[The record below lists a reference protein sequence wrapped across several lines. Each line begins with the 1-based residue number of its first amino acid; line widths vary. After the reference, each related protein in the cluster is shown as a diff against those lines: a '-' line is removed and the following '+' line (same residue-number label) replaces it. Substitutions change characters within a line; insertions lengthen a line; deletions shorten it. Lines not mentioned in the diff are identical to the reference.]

1 MDLNEL
7 IKIITAEVL
16 KMLDKKV
23 LLFISGGA
31 VNIKDTF
38 AVLNEYK
45 LIKYSAVISNSAK
58 EVIPEIYTKS
68 LNLEILNEKKCIVK
82 AINNS
87 DLILIPVLT
96 RNTLAK
102 TALGI
107 RDNYFTTGIS
117 EALMR
122 NKKVI
127 AVKDSC
133 DPECEVLKSMGVTV
147 NKEYNKMLI
156 GYLKTLE
163 SFGVTLINSS
173 QLKDVMNNELNLTSK
188 NYDKSNDNVK
198 KSKVKEQT
206 NSVELNGVITMGE
219 LLSLNGNKEVI
230 IAKDALITPL
240 AKDYIDSEK
249 IKIKY
254 N

>member
-1 MDLNEL
+1 MEINEL
-7 IKIITAEVL
+7 IKEITAEIL
-16 KMLDKKV
+16 KRLDKKV

-31 VNIKDTF
+31 VNIKETF
-38 AVLNEYK
+38 SVLNEYK

-58 EVIPEIYTKS
+58 EVIPEVYTKD
-68 LNLEILNEKKCIVK
+68 LNLEVLNEKKCIVN

-122 NKKVI
+122 NKKII

-133 DPECEVLKSMGVTV
+133 DPECEVLKSMGVTA
-147 NKEYNKMLI
+147 NREYNKMLM
-156 GYLKTLE
+156 GYLSKLE
-163 SFGVTLINSS
+163 SFGVTLINSE
-173 QLKDVMNNELNLTSK
+173 QLKDIMDNELNLTSK
-188 NYDKSNDNVK
+188 KNNKSDENIK
-198 KSKVKEQT
+198 KCEIKEQ
-206 NSVELNGVITMGE
+206 NSMAELNGVITMGE
-219 LLSLNGNKEVI
+219 LLPLKGKKEVI
-230 IAKDALITPL
+230 ISKDALITPL

-249 IKIKY
+249 IKIRY

>member
-1 MDLNEL
+1 LDLNEL

>member
-1 MDLNEL
+1 MEISEL
-7 IKIITAEVL
+7 IKEITAEVL
-16 KMLDKKV
+16 KRLDKKV

-31 VNIKDTF
+31 VNIKETF
-38 AVLNEYK
+38 SVLNEYK
-45 LIKYSAVISNSAK
+45 LIKYTAVMSDSAK
-58 EVIPEIYTKS
+58 KVIPEIYTKD
-68 LNLEILNEKKCIVK
+68 LNLEVLNEKSCIVN

-107 RDNYFTTGIS
+107 RDSYLTTGIS

-122 NKKVI
+122 NKKII

-133 DPECEVLKSMGVTV
+133 DPECEVLKSMGVTA
-147 NKEYNKMLI
+147 NIEYNKMLM
-156 GYLKTLE
+156 GYLSRLE
-163 SFGVTLINSS
+163 SFGVTLINSK
-173 QLKDVMNNELNLTSK
+173 QLKDIMDNELNLSCRK
-188 NYDKSNDNVK
+188 NNKQDENIK
-198 KSKVKEQT
+198 KCEIKEQD
-206 NSVELNGVITMGE
+206 NAAKLNGVITMGE
-219 LLSLNGNKEVI
+219 LLPLKGKKEVI
-230 IAKDALITPL
+230 ISKDALITPL
-240 AKDYIDSEK
+240 ARDYIENEK

>member
-1 MDLNEL
+1 MDINEL
-7 IKIITAEVL
+7 IKVITAEVL
-16 KMLDKKV
+16 KRMDKKV

-31 VNIKDTF
+31 VNIKETF
-38 AVLNEYK
+38 TVLNEYK

-58 EVIPEIYTKS
+58 EVIPEIYTKD

-117 EALMR
+117 EALIR
-122 NKKVI
+122 NKKVV

-147 NKEYNKMLI
+147 NNEYNKMLTN
-156 GYLKTLE
+156 YLKTLK

-173 QLKDVMNNELNLTSK
+173 QLKEVMDNELDLTCK
-188 NYDKSNDNVK
+188 HEKHNAANAIIEVK
-198 KSKVKEQT
+198 GQEDDVVLK
-206 NSVELNGVITMGE
+206 GVITMSE
-219 LLSLNGNKEVI
+219 LLPLDRNKEVI
-230 IAKDALITPL
+230 IAKDAVITPL
-240 AKDYIDSEK
+240 AKDYITSER

>member
-1 MDLNEL
+1 MDINAL
-7 IKIITAEVL
+7 IKEITAEVL
-16 KMLDKKV
+16 KRLDKKV

-45 LIKYSAVISNSAK
+45 FMKYSAVISNSAK
-58 EVIPEIYTKS
+58 EVIPEIYTKD
-68 LNLEILNEKKCIVK
+68 LNLEILNEKQSIVK
-82 AINNS
+82 AINDS

-107 RDNYFTTGIS
+107 RDNYFTTGLS

-122 NKKVI
+122 NKKII

-156 GYLKTLE
+156 NYLKTLE
-163 SFGVTLINSS
+163 NFGVKLIKSS
-173 QLKDVMNNELNLTSK
+173 QLKGVMDNELNLASK
-188 NYDKSNDNVK
+188 NNNILIDNVK
-198 KSKVKEQT
+198 NCEIEEQT
-206 NSVELNGVITMGE
+206 RSVELNGVITMGE
-219 LLSLNGNKEVI
+219 LLSLRGEKEVLI
-230 IAKDALITPL
+230 SKDALITPL
-240 AKDYIDSEK
+240 AKDYIASEK

>member
-7 IKIITAEVL
+7 IKVITAEVL